1 MPVEHAPLS
10 YGRLMAELATLCAA
24 GRTGTMFIAT
34 TDNHAARIGLRQGKI
49 VALVFRNQRG
59 LDALDHIRKVTAG
72 RWSFSDAVMDRG
84 GDTDLP
90 NTPELL
96 ALLTGEEPPAPLQP
110 TTVPAPAESPRSPA
124 PAVPPATMSPLL
136 AKARRTIEAELT
148 EFAGPIAPLLCRP
161 HFERA
166 AAAGPPWDWREI
178 VEAVAREIGD
188 PAKEA
193 RFKQQAL
200 AKLRER

>member
-1 MPVEHAPLS
+1 MPVEQAPLS
-10 YGRLMAELATLCAA
+10 YSRLMAELGALCAA
-24 GRTGTMFIAT
+24 DRTGTMFIAT
-34 TDNHAARIGLRQGKI
+34 TDNHAARIGLRQGRI

-59 LDALDHIRKVTAG
+59 LDALDHIRKITAG

-84 GDTDLP
+84 ELADLP
-90 NTPELL
+90 DTALL
-96 ALLTGEEPPAPLQP
+96 LGLLTGEEPPLLPP
-110 TTVPAPAESPRSPA
+110 TAVSALAESPRPPA